1 MYRYKMWW
9 MMESCLT
16 SLPSNT
22 SWKRANFR
30 VTWSLSRDF
39 STVCM
44 HAFRCFEYIIQEDLW
59 LYSKAFIYLFAHDMF
74 NSKVLKA
81 FANIKSSVNSLHVS
95 IKQWKKSFIIKHY
108 ELDLKNIR
116 NRNRNSQ
123 EGWENKEDAIGRRDL
138 NEKSSVVP
146 NQEGQPVSNFPCS
159 WIPSQLSSI
168 P

>member
-1 MYRYKMWW
+1 MWW

-81 FANIKSSVNSLHVS
+81 FANIKWSVNPLHVS

-108 ELDLKNIR
+108 ELDLKNIPGDIIQALHR
-116 NRNRNSQ
+116 GCPSIPPGN
-123 EGWENKEDAIGRRDL
+123 
-138 NEKSSVVP
+138 
-146 NQEGQPVSNFPCS
+146 
-159 WIPSQLSSI
+159 WIPLTDIIRPYLLNLLCQNLLEVSSFTYF
-168 P
+168 